1 MEKRI
6 NNVLFVNTKDGRR
19 LTYKV
24 LFTHHDDITNKDY
37 AVFENVDDSDDIIL
51 FNYDENIT
59 FSEVSDE
66 REIVMMT
73 ELLKEYDNLME
84 NVIYEDDELYLTKFT
99 PSMYMDV
106 HLNSLDEDNRR
117 FVPDEVFETLEDAK
131 ETVDFLISCY
141 DSERGPFVYA
151 VINKSNLKNMGYVQ
165 LVYLDDMYEVGYHIA
180 KQYTGQGY
188 ATKALKLF
196 LKCLKEK
203 TNASVLLGI
212 CVKENKASAR
222 VLEKCGFIKLYEGIA
237 IYQGEER
244 EIIRT
249 AIDLG
254 K

>member
-1 MEKRI
+1 MEKERLNYGETFCDAI
-6 NNVLFVNTKDGRR
+6 DIIVSEKLKALKFDVTKVCTIISNIYKDLGRY
-19 LTYKV
+19 TVQEENIKYEAYS
-24 LFTHHDDITNKDY
+24 TNKDY

-59 FSEVSDE
+59 FSEVTDE

-151 VINKSNLKNMGYVQ
+151 FIISY
-165 LVYLDDMYEVGYHIA
+165 DFIFYHISCSMYHFHA
-180 KQYTGQGY
+180 
-188 ATKALKLF
+188 
-196 LKCLKEK
+196 
-203 TNASVLLGI
+203 
-212 CVKENKASAR
+212 
-222 VLEKCGFIKLYEGIA
+222 
-237 IYQGEER
+237 
-244 EIIRT
+244 
-249 AIDLG
+249 
-254 K
+254 